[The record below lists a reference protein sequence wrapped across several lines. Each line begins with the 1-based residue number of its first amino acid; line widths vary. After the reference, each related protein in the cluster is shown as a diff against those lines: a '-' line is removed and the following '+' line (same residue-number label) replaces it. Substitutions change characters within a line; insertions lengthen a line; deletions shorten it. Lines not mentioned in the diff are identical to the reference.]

1 MFDKGFENTFLFFL
15 KSLINNLKH
24 KQSLTFTIIVRF
36 KSNID
41 GLILRI
47 FKIKMIK
54 PQVDIIYYLI
64 NVPIFKKKLGKKK
77 KKNLKAEDQGKQE
90 GRAQKKKTATA
101 LPPSFPTKTSRE
113 VFLKSKLRLNPTKKK
128 KKIRLNP
135 HRQNVRY
142 TDNPNKNFKKWINYS
157 LMTSNKCFWVTAT
170 ERYRQTVTI
179 GLAVCGSPQQFVD
192 PPPPLD

>member
-77 KKNLKAEDQGKQE
+77 
-90 GRAQKKKTATA
+90 T
-101 LPPSFPTKTSRE
+101 
-113 VFLKSKLRLNPTKKK
+113 
-128 KKIRLNP
+128 
-135 HRQNVRY
+135 
-142 TDNPNKNFKKWINYS
+142 
-157 LMTSNKCFWVTAT
+157 
-170 ERYRQTVTI
+170 
-179 GLAVCGSPQQFVD
+179 
-192 PPPPLD
+192 